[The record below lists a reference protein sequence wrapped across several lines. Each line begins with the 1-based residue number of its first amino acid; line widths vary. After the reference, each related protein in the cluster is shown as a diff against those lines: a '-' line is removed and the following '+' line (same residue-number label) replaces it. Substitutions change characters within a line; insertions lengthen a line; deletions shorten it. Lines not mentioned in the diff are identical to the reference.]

1 MSLLVCSFLSLIPF
15 PFRHHHISRKSENIP
30 FWSFF
35 KKVPN
40 AALYTWR
47 SYTWRSQMW
56 RPARKRMNDRKKQI
70 HSRNNESFHRA
81 ILGCKGGC
89 FKFPSG
95 VYFLQLPIYLY
106 KCHSILPAQGNKQQR
121 QKASHW
127 LDWNY
132 GAMDSSHCYNQ
143 YGWHCLQDGVKLQ
156 LVWATLQNSRGS
168 KFTQQFRSAWWHWCV
183 WMQIQFQIE
192 CAWEFIGAD
201 FSKGESISIK
211 CANLVLQF
219 RLLSTIITP
228 TQYQKIKEDIS

>member
-81 ILGCKGGC
+81 ILGCKEGC

-143 YGWHCLQDGVKLQ
+143 YGWYCLQDGVKLQ
-156 LVWATLQNSRGS
+156 LLSNFAKQQGLQVYTAVQICLVALMCLNANSIPDWMCMGVHGGW
-168 KFTQQFRSAWWHWCV
+168 FQQRR
-183 WMQIQFQIE
+183 
-192 CAWEFIGAD
+192 
-201 FSKGESISIK
+201 K
-211 CANLVLQF
+211 
-219 RLLSTIITP
+219 
-228 TQYQKIKEDIS
+228 Y